1 MVTTTARWTWSSD
14 WCQRRCHFTCTL
26 MRTLIFK
33 MIGLITEKNQL
44 VEKKKSFDFI
54 SNKTNGTN
62 NKNTHTH
69 KTNDNTYSSSLVQV
83 MRLVLSHYYLSYL
96 CSAMSA
102 ASTVMTNA
110 NQCNWILFG
119 VEILG
124 RLALSLPLFW
134 LVLSLSNCLPN
145 ADDTNY
151 ATAYHTKKRQ
161 KSIRIRKKLFADN
174 EHARFG

>member
-1 MVTTTARWTWSSD
+1 
-14 WCQRRCHFTCTL
+14 
-26 MRTLIFK
+26 
-33 MIGLITEKNQL
+33 MIGLITQKNQL
-44 VEKKKSFDFI
+44 VEKKKIIRFHFKQNQG
-54 SNKTNGTN
+54 NKQQ
-62 NKNTHTH
+62 KPTHTQ

-119 VEILG
+119 VELLG

-151 ATAYHTKKRQ
+151 ATVYHTKKKRQ
-161 KSIRIRKKLFADN
+161 ESIRIRKKLFADN
-174 EHARFG
+174 EHARLDCSLTIFLKKNNSKSIDVPIITCGFAF